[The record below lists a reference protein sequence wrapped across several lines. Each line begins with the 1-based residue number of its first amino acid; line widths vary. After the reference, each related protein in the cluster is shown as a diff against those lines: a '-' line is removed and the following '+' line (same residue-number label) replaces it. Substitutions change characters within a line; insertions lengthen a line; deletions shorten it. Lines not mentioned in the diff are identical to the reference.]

1 MDDETTVVG
10 AVFIVIASLLFVLG
24 LKGCNND
31 RASTSE
37 RHYIVGECIKVGH
50 TTLECKELP

>member
-1 MDDETTVVG
+1 MDDEAVVVG
-10 AVFIVIASLLFVLG
+10 AVFIVIVSLLFVLG
-24 LKGCNND
+24 LRGCSND

-37 RHYIVGECIKVGH
+37 RHYVIGECIKAGH